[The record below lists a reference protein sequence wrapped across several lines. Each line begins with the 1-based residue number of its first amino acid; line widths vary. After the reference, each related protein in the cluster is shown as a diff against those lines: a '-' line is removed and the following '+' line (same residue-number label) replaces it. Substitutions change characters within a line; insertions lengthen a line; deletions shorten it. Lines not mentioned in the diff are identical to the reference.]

1 MGFFA
6 FFCAEVRFERIERIG
21 QCLVSGSGGPGQE
34 AERAERVTSRARL
47 LRNRLVRGTGEM
59 PIP

>member
-21 QCLVSGSGGPGQE
+21 QCLVSGSAGPGHE
-34 AERAERVTSRARL
+34 AERAERVTSRAR